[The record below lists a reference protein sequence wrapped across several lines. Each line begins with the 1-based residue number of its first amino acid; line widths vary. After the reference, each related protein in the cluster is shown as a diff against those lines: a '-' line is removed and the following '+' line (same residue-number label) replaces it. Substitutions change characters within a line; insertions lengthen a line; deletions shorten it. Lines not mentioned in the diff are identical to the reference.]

1 MMKALLVTATL
12 LLNAFPI
19 SQGSNFP
26 LKAGKPG
33 HSKLPID
40 PLEGTQPQS
49 IDDCDQELQRPT
61 KRDMNERRLRRRLG
75 GTIDERFL
83 SITEPLLSSGK
94 YVKRVS
100 LRGISTI
107 EKNYLREIIRN
118 ETVPNLGKP
127 SLFMERFMMKW
138 LIQKSDCP
146 VEHIW
151 KDLGFCYWPRWIS
164 VSDKS
169 IDLLRL
175 EKRKCSSKVRNHT
188 LYSKLAS
195 SRNFCARSWNF
206 FLFLWSFHVKAE
218 KLDDA
223 KCRFFTSVSQSGLK
237 DTGCSLEVL
246 LNWGHIPVEPWLPS
260 EVKHKQKLSSVSQ
273 KRSFFLHC
281 FAFDTKSP
289 RKWSTDTVWQSEV
302 QTLKLSFPFPPKLK
316 IHAQHSSK
324 CLNVD
329 SLGAFSEQVAIYP
342 NSLTKPTIR
351 SFRGKS

>member
-1 MMKALLVTATL
+1 MMKALLVTVT

-19 SQGSNFP
+19 SQGSSFP
-26 LKAGKPG
+26 LKPGTPG

-61 KRDMNERRLRRRLG
+61 KRDMNQRRLRRRLG

-127 SLFMERFMMKW
+127 NLFMERFMMKW

-164 VSDKS
+164 VSDTS

-188 LYSKLAS
+188 LDSKLAS
-195 SRNFCARSWNF
+195 SWNFCARSWN
-206 FLFLWSFHVKAE
+206 LFL
-218 KLDDA
+218 LP
-223 KCRFFTSVSQSGLK
+223 L
-237 DTGCSLEVL
+237 SLVVPCQG
-246 LNWGHIPVEPWLPS
+246 W
-260 EVKHKQKLSSVSQ
+260 
-273 KRSFFLHC
+273 
-281 FAFDTKSP
+281 
-289 RKWSTDTVWQSEV
+289 
-302 QTLKLSFPFPPKLK
+302 K
-316 IHAQHSSK
+316 I
-324 CLNVD
+324 
-329 SLGAFSEQVAIYP
+329 G
-342 NSLTKPTIR
+342 
-351 SFRGKS
+351 

>member
-61 KRDMNERRLRRRLG
+61 KRDLNERRLRRRLG

-164 VSDKS
+164 LGSCVNKECSWPPGMSCVPSKPTPVY
-169 IDLLRL
+169 LLRWL
-175 EKRKCSSKVRNHT
+175 CKSRPGKKARRGADGSHVYCRWLKFSYPVVNECRCNCKTANPRVVDHMGAAGNLLPYT
-188 LYSKLAS
+188 LL
-195 SRNFCARSWNF
+195 
-206 FLFLWSFHVKAE
+206 
-218 KLDDA
+218 
-223 KCRFFTSVSQSGLK
+223 QG
-237 DTGCSLEVL
+237 
-246 LNWGHIPVEPWLPS
+246 
-260 EVKHKQKLSSVSQ
+260 Q
-273 KRSFFLHC
+273 
-281 FAFDTKSP
+281 
-289 RKWSTDTVWQSEV
+289 
-302 QTLKLSFPFPPKLK
+302 
-316 IHAQHSSK
+316 
-324 CLNVD
+324 
-329 SLGAFSEQVAIYP
+329 
-342 NSLTKPTIR
+342 
-351 SFRGKS
+351 

>member
-1 MMKALLVTATL
+1 MKALLVTATL

-26 LKAGKPG
+26 LKPGKPG

-40 PLEGTQPQS
+40 PLEGIQPQS

-127 SLFMERFMMKW
+127 NLFMERFMMKW

-164 VSDKS
+164 VSDTS

-188 LYSKLAS
+188 LDSKLAS
-195 SRNFCARSWNF
+195 SRNFCA
-206 FLFLWSFHVKAE
+206 
-218 KLDDA
+218 
-223 KCRFFTSVSQSGLK
+223 
-237 DTGCSLEVL
+237 
-246 LNWGHIPVEPWLPS
+246 
-260 EVKHKQKLSSVSQ
+260 LS
-273 KRSFFLHC
+273 
-281 FAFDTKSP
+281 
-289 RKWSTDTVWQSEV
+289 
-302 QTLKLSFPFPPKLK
+302 
-316 IHAQHSSK
+316 
-324 CLNVD
+324 
-329 SLGAFSEQVAIYP
+329 
-342 NSLTKPTIR
+342 
-351 SFRGKS
+351 